1 MTRLAPLTYLGLL
14 ALLAACVS
22 PTGLV
27 SDGTLEV
34 LPRAADVQLHNL
46 SGRAVFYFIAER
58 ETLALIAWRPCATAE
73 CPSVAPHARLAVPHE
88 RIVCFEPGAREAV
101 VFWWRAV
108 PTGTGTFAADS
119 ISSLI
124 VRL

>member
-1 MTRLAPLTYLGLL
+1 MTRLASLTRLGLL
-14 ALLAACVS
+14 VTLAACGS

-34 LPRAADVQLHNL
+34 LPGATDVQLHNL
-46 SGRAVFYFIAER
+46 SDRAVYYFIAER
-58 ETLALIAWRPCATAE
+58 ETLALIDWRPCVTAE

-88 RIVCFEPGAREAV
+88 RIVGFTPAAREAV
-101 VFWWRAV
+101 VFWWHAV
-108 PTGTGTFAADS
+108 PAGGGTFAADS
-119 ISSLI
+119 MSSLI

>member
-1 MTRLAPLTYLGLL
+1 MARSPSLTRLALL
-14 ALLAACVS
+14 VLLAACVS

-34 LPRAADVQLHNL
+34 LPRATDVRLRNL
-46 SGRAVFYFIAER
+46 SDQAVFYFIAER
-58 ETLALIAWRPCATAE
+58 ETLNVLDWRPCVTAD
-73 CPSVAPHARLAVPHE
+73 CPSVPPHAHLAVPHE
-88 RIVCFEPGAREAV
+88 RIVGFAPGARDAV

-119 ISSLI
+119 IRTLTI
-124 VRL
+124 RL